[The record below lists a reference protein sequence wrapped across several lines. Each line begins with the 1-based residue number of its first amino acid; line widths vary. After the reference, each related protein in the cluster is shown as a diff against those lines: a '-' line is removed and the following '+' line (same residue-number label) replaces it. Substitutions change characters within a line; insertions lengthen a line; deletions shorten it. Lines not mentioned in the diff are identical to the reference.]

1 MQETQII
8 ALEISVLESNPAAQ
22 TPAEAPPKRCV
33 ELDGLRGM
41 AALCAVLYHY
51 TDRASR
57 LSPAIKLFR
66 HALSISPA
74 AMDMFFILSGFLIGG
89 ILLKT
94 MESPNYYKTFY
105 LRRFFRIIPIYYVWV
120 LVFGVAA
127 FFAPSIRP
135 TMPKGYTLPLVI
147 GAYLVFVQNFAS
159 PVLRVIWLEATWSLA
174 VEEHFYLFMP
184 ACMRRFTLKQLV
196 QGLVAIILVSP
207 VLRVIL
213 SVLLKRDGGEWGW
226 WAVYGWTICRIDALA
241 LGVLLSIAWTNPT
254 AKGWLREHMRW
265 VYASMAALLV
275 VSGVF
280 EYFTA
285 NEIRHT
291 QAFTDGFGRSALEL
305 FSLCLVVIALVN
317 QGKSSAAFMR
327 WAWLRQIGKISYCVY
342 LTHWGVFWAVL
353 TFGFH
358 TKAGVDVTVDLLAGV
373 LALFLT
379 LAISEF
385 SWTYFEGPLVKHSH
399 RYSY

>member
-1 MQETQII
+1 MI
-8 ALEISVLESNPAAQ
+8 AFDRPWAYAI
-22 TPAEAPPKRCV
+22 
-33 ELDGLRGM
+33 
-41 AALCAVLYHY
+41 AVLG
-51 TDRASR
+51 
-57 LSPAIKLFR
+57 
-66 HALSISPA
+66 AL
-74 AMDMFFILSGFLIGG
+74 
-89 ILLKT
+89 
-94 MESPNYYKTFY
+94 
-105 LRRFFRIIPIYYVWV
+105 
-120 LVFGVAA
+120 
-127 FFAPSIRP
+127 
-135 TMPKGYTLPLVI
+135 
-147 GAYLVFVQNFAS
+147 
-159 PVLRVIWLEATWSLA
+159 
-174 VEEHFYLFMP
+174 
-184 ACMRRFTLKQLV
+184 
-196 QGLVAIILVSP
+196 
-207 VLRVIL
+207 
-213 SVLLKRDGGEWGW
+213 
-226 WAVYGWTICRIDALA
+226 
-241 LGVLLSIAWTNPT
+241 
-254 AKGWLREHMRW
+254 
-265 VYASMAALLV
+265 SMAALLV

-317 QGKSSAAFMR
+317 QGKPSAAFMR